1 VSVGPHG
8 YELVEIDDR
17 KAWRR
22 WLERNH
28 ASVQGVWVVSRRK
41 QQDGASTLDYDA
53 LVEEALCFGWVDSRE
68 QPVDPERLMR
78 LVTPRKAGS
87 GWARSNK
94 ERIARLE
101 GTGKLADSGR
111 RIVGA
116 AKADGSWS
124 RYDSAEALELPND
137 LRAAFAASPEAE
149 RNFDA
154 FTDAA
159 KRAILRW
166 LIDAKRPE
174 TRAKRIAETV
184 RLAARNERAA
194 P

>member
-1 VSVGPHG
+1 MSVGPHG

-17 KAWRR
+17 EGWRR